1 MRMPRLGLLLAQ
13 WAPYLVLDIIFRGP
27 FSHIGGKV
35 GVKLDPG
42 AEGRLWARGRG
53 MLASVWPAPAAAA
66 APGTAC
72 KSGATYQESAQE
84 YHCLLEVHRQST
96 LQPMHRDSHT
106 DARQAG
112 LSVFNTELF
121 SSICLLNTILSFRK
135 QSEKSSC
142 CHSTHYIAFIS
153 DE

>member
-42 AEGRLWARGRG
+42 AEGWLWARGRG
-53 MLASVWPAPAAAA
+53 MLASAWPAPAAAA

-112 LSVFNTELF
+112 LSVFNTAHLLGIPKLECELYSETLWQTI
-121 SSICLLNTILSFRK
+121 SSSGRNNT
-135 QSEKSSC
+135 
-142 CHSTHYIAFIS
+142 
-153 DE
+153 

>member
-1 MRMPRLGLLLAQ
+1 MWRCRENATTGLLLAQ

-27 FSHIGGKV
+27 FSDIGGKV

-53 MLASVWPAPAAAA
+53 MLASAWPAPAAAVAA

-72 KSGATYQESAQE
+72 KSGATYQESEQE

-112 LSVFNTELF
+112 LSVFNIAHLLGIPKLERELYSETLWQTI
-121 SSICLLNTILSFRK
+121 SSSGRNNT
-135 QSEKSSC
+135 
-142 CHSTHYIAFIS
+142 
-153 DE
+153 